1 MLLIKKKSLPFL
13 SIIMGIIV
21 DVLDHV
27 IIKKNSVFFLSS
39 NQYKWFF
46 WILDHTRWPK
56 LKKILRF

>member
-39 NQYKWFF
+39 NQYS
-46 WILDHTRWPK
+46 T
-56 LKKILRF
+56 